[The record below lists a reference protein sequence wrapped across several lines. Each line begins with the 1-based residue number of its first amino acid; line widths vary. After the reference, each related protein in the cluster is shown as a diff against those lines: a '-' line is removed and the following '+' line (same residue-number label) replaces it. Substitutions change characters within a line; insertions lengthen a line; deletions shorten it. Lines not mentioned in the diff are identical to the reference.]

1 MARLLRTGPGTSAV
15 PGFLPEA
22 PPSPRPGTRAARQ
35 LAPAVRDAVARSAAL
50 PRGLALLHRGP
61 VELVAAHLGVP
72 VRVVEHARACLD
84 GVERPLLL
92 EIHAAARAL
101 LDAPGRVRPAP
112 AAARGPEEVL
122 REAHHH
128 ALGLDFLVGGHL
140 EAVAVAYGVHPEVV
154 LAARALAGAR

>member
-1 MARLLRTGPGTSAV
+1 MARLVREGFHPQAV
-15 PGFLPEA
+15 PGFVPEGA
-22 PPSPRPGTRAARQ
+22 AAPRPGPRATRQ

-61 VELVAAHLGVP
+61 VELVAARLGVP

-92 EIHAAARAL
+92 EIHAAACAL
-101 LDAPGRVRPAP
+101 LDVPGTALPSPV
-112 AAARGPEEVL
+112 ARGPEQLL
-122 REAHHH
+122 REAPQH

-140 EAVAVAYGVHPEVV
+140 EAVAVAYGVHPETV
-154 LAARALAGAR
+154 LAARALAAAR